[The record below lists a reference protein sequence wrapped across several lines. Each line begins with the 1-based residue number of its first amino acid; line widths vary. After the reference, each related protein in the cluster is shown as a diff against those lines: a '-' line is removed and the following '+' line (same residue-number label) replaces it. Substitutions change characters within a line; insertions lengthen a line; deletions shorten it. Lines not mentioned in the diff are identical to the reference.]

1 MEGMGVT
8 EAGRNQAG
16 PTLGLG
22 LMSLGEERAG
32 LGGEHGGRGR
42 PGVGRTHEE
51 QNLDNYSESEQNSC
65 VSHSRWPF
73 PPWTPVSLFVKWGW
87 VVDPRVSLG

>member
-22 LMSLGEERAG
+22 LMSLGEKRAG

-42 PGVGRTHEE
+42 PGVGRTH
-51 QNLDNYSESEQNSC
+51 
-65 VSHSRWPF
+65 
-73 PPWTPVSLFVKWGW
+73 
-87 VVDPRVSLG
+87 